1 MGNVSWVNIMHSPF
15 FFGPGGMGLNVVL
28 LGVDVFFVFPISD
41 GIGDIWAALPPSLA
55 CCVSHPSSSSWWIEN
70 SIVEGETMGMVK
82 GLSWLE
88 RDE

>member
-41 GIGDIWAALPPSLA
+41 GIGDIWAKKDVVGEEVKSGLA
-55 CCVSHPSSSSWWIEN
+55 ASTFVS
-70 SIVEGETMGMVK
+70 VRL
-82 GLSWLE
+82 LSPGWKNGV
-88 RDE
+88 